1 MMRARMTFLSEMDAI
16 VKVLYLISLISQG
29 EAEMVKDG
37 RCQDLKVAVFDT
49 KAKAS

>member
-1 MMRARMTFLSEMDAI
+1 MDDI
-16 VKVLYLISLISQG
+16 MKVHYLMSLISQG